1 MNMKEL
7 LQQMT
12 VEEKIG
18 QICVPIL
25 QKGEITPEIEKCI
38 KEYGVGMIRF
48 CPNAEFDNA
57 SVVVGE
63 PNPYKTAAETAD
75 FTNRLQQLAQET
87 KNKIPLIIAVDQE
100 GGTRNDV
107 NRDGAMAYASHMC
120 FGVADDADLTYRVAK
135 ATAEEFAAMGIN
147 MVQAPIVDV
156 FRYQGRNTMK
166 AATFGEKEELVT
178 RHAAAMQQGFR
189 DGGIIAM
196 IKHFPGYGSLATD
209 AHKGTARITKTLEEL
224 EAEDL
229 YPFHQLIGKGVDG
242 IMVGHVIV
250 ECLDAQYPATLSKT
264 LIQGFLR
271 EKLGFDGIV
280 ETDAMRMRAIQDN
293 YGTGPASVLSVA
305 AGNDLVLLRG
315 NMEHFLEGY
324 NALLNAAQSGELPMA
339 VIDRAVARILRLK
352 AEKGLFENPFADP
365 ERARQI
371 VGCSEHRELLKEL
384 AQRSVSVLKKNVL
397 PLAANGA
404 ERILAVSP
412 IPQKLEATLDKEQCP
427 EILVRAVQ
435 NRHTDTVTLLTQ
447 LEPSEEEINRAV
459 ELSEN
464 ADIIV
469 AGTCN
474 AILYENQR
482 KLVKALQNTGKAVIV
497 VAMESPCDIDVL
509 EGVEDYVCMYG
520 CANDWAEAAAD
531 CVFGIND
538 GNTRPPI
545 TLQSC

>member
-1 MNMKEL
+1 MNIETL
-7 LQQMT
+7 LQHMT

-57 SVVVGE
+57 SVVVGV
-63 PNPYKTAAETAD
+63 PNPYKTAAETAEY
-75 FTNRLQQLAQET
+75 TNQLQRLAQET

-166 AATFGEKEELVT
+166 AATFGEGEELVT
-178 RHAAAMQQGFR
+178 RHADAMQKGFR

-209 AHKGTARITKTLEEL
+209 AHKGIARITKTLEEL

-229 YPFHQLIGKGVDG
+229 YPFRKLMKDNVDG
-242 IMVGHVIV
+242 VMVGHVIV
-250 ECLDAQYPATLSKT
+250 ECLDKQYPATLSKT

-293 YGTGPASVLSVA
+293 YGTGPASVLAVA

-315 NMEHFLEGY
+315 DMEHFMEGY
-324 NALLNAAQSGELPMA
+324 NALLTAAQSGELPME
-339 VIDRAVARILRLK
+339 VIDSAVARILRLK
-352 AEKGLFENPFADP
+352 DEKGLFENPFTDP
-365 ERARQI
+365 ERAQQL
-371 VGCSEHRELLKEL
+371 VGCFEHHALLDEL
-384 AQRSVSVLKKNVL
+384 AQKSVSVLKKKVL
-397 PLAANGA
+397 PLNPNGA

-412 IPQKLEATLDKEQCP
+412 IPQKLEAAMDKDQCP

-435 NRHTDTVTLLTQ
+435 TRHANTVALLTQ
-447 LEPSEEEINRAV
+447 LEPSEEEIKHAV
-459 ELSEN
+459 ELSAN

-469 AGTCN
+469 VGTCN

-482 KLVKALQNTGKAVIV
+482 KMVKSLQDTGKTVIV

-509 EGVEDYVCMYG
+509 DNVNDYVCMYG
-520 CANDWAEAAAD
+520 CAKDWAEAAAD
-531 CVFGIND
+531 CIFGKND
-538 GNTRPPI
+538 GNTHPPI
-545 TLQSC
+545 TLKSC